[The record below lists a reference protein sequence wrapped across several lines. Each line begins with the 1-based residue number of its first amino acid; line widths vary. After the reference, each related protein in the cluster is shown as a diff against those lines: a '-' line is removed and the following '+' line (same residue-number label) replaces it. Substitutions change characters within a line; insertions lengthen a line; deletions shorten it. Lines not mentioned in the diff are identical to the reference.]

1 LWILLIPLVTRK
13 MISSQTIIIS
23 FWTITRKEVVRF
35 LRIWTQTLLPSV
47 ITSVLYFLIFGQF
60 IGDRIGA
67 VEGVSYMEFIVPGL
81 VMLAMITNAF
91 SNVVSSFFGAKFM
104 HNIEEIMVSPTPP
117 WVMVAGFT
125 IGGVLR
131 GLMVGALVLIVSLFF
146 TEIQILHPLT
156 IILFAVITCTLFSFG
171 GMLNGLFARKFDD
184 VAIVPTFVLT
194 PLIYLGGIF
203 YSIEFLPPFWR
214 EVSYLNPMVYL
225 VNGFRYGFS
234 GVSDVPVQT
243 SLMIVFLVTIATGI
257 FTVWVIRKGIG
268 LKN

>member
-1 LWILLIPLVTRK
+1 MNNRN
-13 MISSQTIIIS
+13 QAIIVS
-23 FWTITRKEVVRF
+23 LWTIARKEVVRF
-35 LRIWTQTLLPSV
+35 TRIWTQTLLPSV
-47 ITSVLYFLIFGQF
+47 ITSILYFLIFGQF

-67 VEGVSYMEFIVPGL
+67 IEGVSYMEFIVPGL

-104 HNIEEIMVSPTPP
+104 HNIEEILVSPTPA
-117 WVMVAGFT
+117 WVIVAGFT

-131 GLMVGALVLIVSLFF
+131 GLMVGALVLAVSLFF
-146 TEIQILHPLT
+146 TEIQVLYPMT
-156 IILFAVITCTLFSFG
+156 IILFAILTTTLFSFG
-171 GMLNGLFARKFDD
+171 GMLNGLFAKKFDD

-203 YSIEFLPPFWR
+203 YSINFLPPFWR

-234 GVSDVPVQT
+234 GVSDVPVNI
-243 SLMIVFLVTIATGI
+243 SLAVIFVVTVFTAV
-257 FTVWVIRKGIG
+257 FTTHIIRKGIG